1 MCKLKANCR
10 LFSRLFMVWLDGS
23 LQLFHF
29 SFSVASLDLG
39 KERETK
45 KGLMICTN
53 KVSQLMNNDESRGRL
68 PPLPRCVCVYVY
80 VCVAHYLVCF
90 NKHNPAVLSLWQQE
104 SDSSQNGFL
113 TERWKIKFS
122 FLEGP

>member
-1 MCKLKANCR
+1 MCKLKANRR

-53 KVSQLMNNDESRGRL
+53 KVSQLMNNDESRGSS
-68 PPLPRCVCVYVY
+68 PLLLTCVSVCVSPIIS
-80 VCVAHYLVCF
+80 CF